1 MTPTQAIVMD
11 TLFVTVICMV
21 IGFGLT
27 LATTGLWSRQ
37 LLWRGIAAG
46 LAVETGIIA
55 AVWLSI
61 NHWNGWTLVIAAP
74 IFTSAIFWLIKTR
87 HWYEKH

>member
-1 MTPTQAIVMD
+1 M
-11 TLFVTVICMV
+11 
-21 IGFGLT
+21 
-27 LATTGLWSRQ
+27 
-37 LLWRGIAAG
+37 
-46 LAVETGIIA
+46 AVETGIIA